1 MIIEQLL
8 NINFWLGY
16 MPGWVPLVVMAIGLG
31 LIIAGSIIKMFLP
44 IQYRVGIIIVY
55 LVGIILALGGA
66 YVKGR
71 QDIIVNNE
79 NEIKRLQA
87 QQEVA
92 TQKIVEHYIT
102 QIKVVKEKN
111 DEILKQV
118 NTKDDH
124 MCTLPESFVRL
135 HDSAVQGTVPNTS
148 SGIDG
153 TASGIALSE
162 AERVIIENYGQYQQ
176 VAEQLRALQE
186 WVIEQK
192 KLNP

>member
-16 MPGWVPLVVMAIGLG
+16 MPGWVPLVVMATGLG
-31 LIIAGSIIKMFLP
+31 LIIAGSVIKMFLP

-55 LVGIILALGGA
+55 LIGIILALGGT

-79 NEIKRLQA
+79 NEIKILQA
-87 QQEVA
+87 KQEEA
-92 TQKIVEHYIT
+92 TSKVVEHYIT
-102 QIKVVKEKN
+102 QIKVVKDTN
-111 DEILKQV
+111 DKILKQI
-118 NTKDDH
+118 NNKDDR

-153 TASGIALSE
+153 AASGIALSE
-162 AERVIIENYGQYQQ
+162 AERTIIENYGQYQQ
-176 VAEQLRALQE
+176 IAEQLKALQD
-186 WVIEQK
+186 WVKQQK
-192 KLNP
+192 ELNP

>member
-1 MIIEQLL
+1 
-8 NINFWLGY
+8 
-16 MPGWVPLVVMAIGLG
+16 
-31 LIIAGSIIKMFLP
+31 
-44 IQYRVGIIIVY
+44 
-55 LVGIILALGGA
+55 
-66 YVKGR
+66 
-71 QDIIVNNE
+71 
-79 NEIKRLQA
+79 
-87 QQEVA
+87 
-92 TQKIVEHYIT
+92 
-102 QIKVVKEKN
+102 
-111 DEILKQV
+111 
-118 NTKDDH
+118 